1 MYILLLRGV
10 TGRLDVDLALL
21 ACHWRGVAMLERGL
35 ASIAGPCVL

>member
-1 MYILLLRGV
+1 LGG

-21 ACHWRGVAMLERGL
+21 ACDWQGMAMLERGS